1 MLLQPRSVLFL
12 GLGADGADGTDGAD
26 SADAAHGADSA
37 DAAHGARHRGG
48 DVKRGN
54 AHLYRRRVNAAS
66 EDENGV

>member
-12 GLGADGADGTDGAD
+12 GLGADGADGTD
-26 SADAAHGADSA
+26 GADSA